1 MLLKTVSSSSAA
13 REFPWRSQRTFLLCY
28 PPRAFLENLKIY
40 PSLFVFQLF
49 EEVKKELDLVPRSS
63 HVSLGRQKYSD
74 EQIKFFKESSVEE
87 REHAEKLIQPA
98 LRA

>member
-28 PPRAFLENLKIY
+28 PQRTFLENLKIY

-63 HVSLGRQKYSD
+63 HVSLGRQK
-74 EQIKFFKESSVEE
+74 FFKESSVEE
-87 REHAEKLIQPA
+87 REHAEKLI